1 MSTEKKASYPPGWDE
16 ERVRKVLE
24 HYERQSEEEAV
35 AEDEEALDPLT
46 HAVVEVPV
54 HLLPKVR
61 ALIGKEAS

>member
-1 MSTEKKASYPPGWDE
+1 MSTKKEASYPPGWDE

-24 HYERQSEEEAV
+24 HYEKQGEDEAV

-46 HAVVEVPV
+46 HALVEVPV

-61 ALIGKEAS
+61 ALIAKEAS